1 MGETFQDVDLPEHI
15 NVDYLKM
22 SDGTELRHLYYHPKN
37 PRGKILMYPGMNT
50 LVLSWIDI
58 LNGLHDEN
66 FQIDYVE
73 SREKHTSKLDKKLKI
88 TKERML
94 LDCAESIEILGLDK
108 SEYTAIGSSLGSTT
122 LIHLLAEKT
131 IEPKNVILV
140 GPAVVLRV
148 PTLFRFLL
156 PITNTWTYNNVAK
169 KIMQKVIIRKYTNEK
184 ADPKQK
190 EKYWLA
196 LELAEP
202 IRLKKTLKAWNGN
215 TINGDLSKIDG
226 SKTKCHVIGAT
237 EDRLHDVGETKGIT
251 DQIHNAEYIDLKTN
265 SAAHEQPLID
275 LLLSLY

>member
-1 MGETFQDVDLPEHI
+1 MSDDFQDVEIPDHI
-15 NVDYLKM
+15 SVDYLTM
-22 SDGTELRHLYYHPKN
+22 SDGTELRHLYYHPDN
-37 PRGKILMYPGMNT
+37 PRGRILMYPGMNT

-58 LNGLHDEN
+58 LNGLYEEN

-94 LDCAESIEILGLDK
+94 LDCVESIKTLELDK

-122 LIHLLAEKT
+122 LIHLLSEKT

-140 GPAVVLRV
+140 GPAVVLKV
-148 PTLFRFLL
+148 PMIFRFLL
-156 PITNTWTYNNVAK
+156 PVTNTWTYNNIAK

-190 EKYWLA
+190 KKYWLA

-215 TINGDLSKIDG
+215 TINGDLNKIDG
-226 SKTKCHVIGAT
+226 TKTKCYVIGAT
-237 EDRLHDVGETKGIT
+237 EDRLHDVSETKGIT
-251 DQIHNAEYIDLKTN
+251 EQIQHAEYIDLKTN